1 MIDVRGMANMVS
13 STVNDNKTVQVFVST
28 GYTTGAGQ
36 RQVPSYADPVTGY
49 AQIQALDSIDL
60 KHIDGL
66 NLQGTIKTIFMYGAL
81 AGVVQPQNKGGDL
94 VKFDG
99 NTWLIVKVVEAWP
112 TWTRAVI
119 QYQGPSV

>member
-13 STVNDNKTVQVFVST
+13 STVNDNKSVELYVST
-28 GYTTGAGQ
+28 GFTSGAGL

-49 AQIQALDSIDL
+49 AQIQALDSSDL

-66 NLQGTIKTIFMYGAL
+66 NIQGTLKTIFMYGAL
-81 AGVVQPQNKGGDL
+81 AGVIQPEGKGGDL

-119 QYQGPSV
+119 QYQGVS

>member
-13 STVNDNKTVQVFVST
+13 STVNDNKSVQVFVST
-28 GYTTGAGQ
+28 GYTTGDGL
-36 RQVPSYADPVTGY
+36 RQVPAYASPVTGY
-49 AQIQALDSIDL
+49 AQIQALDSSDL

-66 NLQGTIKTIFMYGAL
+66 NLQGTLKTIFMYGAL
-81 AGVVQPQNKGGDL
+81 AGVIQPQGKGGDL

-119 QYQGPSV
+119 QYQGPTV